1 MSGPETFLSR
11 KPPELKSPLAAAD
24 ERAAPPQPY
33 DFDHE
38 VFVIWRPWESCNR
51 CYVAIKQDKLV
62 LPEDGDYVCP
72 HTRMAAYKELLKKRS
87 QGLCEFPAHEA
98 TTLKNGVI
106 QVSVMIA
113 TRKAKE
119 TAEPAEGRRKTK
131 GGPPRPP
138 VVL

>member
-11 KPPELKSPLAAAD
+11 KTPELKSPLGQGSD
-24 ERAAPPQPY
+24 RAAPPQPY

-51 CYVAIKQDKLV
+51 CWVDIKQEKLK
-62 LPEDGDYVCP
+62 LPDDGDYVCP
-72 HTRMAAYKELLKKRS
+72 HTRMAAYKKLLKKRS
-87 QGLCEFPAHEA
+87 QGVCEFPAHES

-113 TRKAKE
+113 TRRAKE
-119 TAEPAEGRRKTK
+119 TDSAEPDGKAKK
-131 GGPPRPP
+131 SGPPRPP
-138 VVL
+138 VL